1 MDLLDDLD
9 TLLSENTDS
18 TSKLSEVTNNID
30 LLDNDKELPK
40 SNLRAP
46 GDVLNDYTKLEND
59 KSNIQQELDKFKQSH
74 LDIFNEYQAILDKIA
89 KVSDQ
94 QTLLKEELTESLENS
109 GLKRISNNKYNVTFV
124 SATIKTTFDR
134 KKFEAKYP
142 VLCKQFLKE
151 SPVKAYVKITEVN

>member
-74 LDIFNEYQAILDKIA
+74 L
-89 KVSDQ
+89 
-94 QTLLKEELTESLENS
+94 EL
-109 GLKRISNNKYNVTFV
+109 VV
-124 SATIKTTFDR
+124 
-134 KKFEAKYP
+134 P
-142 VLCKQFLKE
+142 FLVIE
-151 SPVKAYVKITEVN
+151 